1 MSKKVLEEVTEWCPD
16 CGYETT
22 KMVDTAITHSI
33 VCENCGK
40 KLYLCSLCYYKQEKC
55 SPNDS
60 KSFCHE
66 DFLKEREI

>member
-22 KMVDTAITHSI
+22 KKVDISTTHSI

-40 KLYLCSLCYYKQEKC
+40 KLYLCSICYEECKEQC
-55 SPNDS
+55 NPNNP
-60 KSFCHE
+60 KSFCNQIS
-66 DFLKEREI
+66 LKEK